1 MLRELLNELTF
12 AAQVRFH
19 PDVGVY
25 SVTRGDITIL
35 LPSGKRVIP
44 ISQKIDNVISV
55 EITRVPDSA
64 LYFVFVFGEKY
75 VSITG
80 VTATENKH
88 FGEKP
93 FESGVSFV
101 QIVS

>member
-12 AAQVRFH
+12 AAQVRYH
-19 PDVGVY
+19 SDVGLY

-44 ISQKIDNVISV
+44 ISQKIDNVVSV
-55 EITRVPDSA
+55 EIARVPDSA